1 MGEHGRGVRG
11 VGGSGTGGGV
21 GSEGGGGGW
30 GGGEV
35 GGGRQGGR
43 GGGRWAASDEWEAA
57 AEAAAAE
64 AAEGGQDGSGRSLR
78 KKLACGMCGSMRN
91 PEDVSFRM
99 TERMVRETLFHVSG
113 GGACI
118 AV

>member
-1 MGEHGRGVRG
+1 MSGRGQGRG
-11 VGGSGTGGGV
+11 
-21 GSEGGGGGW
+21 
-30 GGGEV
+30 
-35 GGGRQGGR
+35 
-43 GGGRWAASDEWEAA
+43 GGGRWAAREEWEAA

-113 GGACI
+113 GGACV